1 MLALVS
7 AVTFTSPAAGAPLR
21 IPLHIEYAMLN
32 AAMAHQLYTSG
43 GRANLWNGDNDCQY
57 LYAENPRIKRG
68 RGALEIDSDGSLSL
82 GLPVAGKCL
91 SPLAWSGMIAASS
104 KPYVK
109 DFALKFR
116 VSDIDLYDRDGK
128 KSLIVG
134 RGFDLIKGN
143 FIPKLET
150 FSYDLAPAV
159 EQLRELARMAAEP
172 AAQPRLAAVLSTLT
186 IESDVA
192 IETDGVRLVMDI
204 EAPTATPLPTPAPLK
219 AAQAAALNA
228 TLYGWDA
235 FLVFAIKQIGATVPD
250 PKVRAQLFDVLMDSR
265 QRLVMAMREPPERGG
280 PDPIRLLFLDEWTRL
295 RGIITDA
302 AERGMLGNRAL
313 EFLSFISAGDALFAL
328 DRAAPELG
336 MRISSDDL
344 RRLARIMAPRVT
356 TDPLMYSFDQDPR
369 LQQMFGITPPL
380 ETSGPFD
387 FPEKRIPSPSPTPSR
402 QPAALSSPASSPSP
416 TPARTPRAASR
427 VSMLSAIGGFV
438 GPVAACA
445 AEEYPPRA
453 AAHRSKNGEGRRADR
468 DRAAQDRGREADGR
482 ENREL
487 AAQID
492 ELGHRLRRAVV
503 NSRNADKYRA
513 DLARLLALS
522 ARYQLESD
530 PPAPALRRT
539 YPTLM
544 KAVAWQESCWRQFVV
559 RQNRITYL
567 ESSTGDIGLM
577 QVNKYVWR
585 GMYSL
590 ERLKWD
596 VVYNAS
602 SGSEIL
608 LRTMRGAA
616 RHDPAELAKP
626 ADLAR
631 SAYAAYNGGPGA
643 YDRWRKRK
651 EPAMAREI
659 DRGFW
664 LKYRAM
670 NEGQTFDIVRCAIE
684 WDRAHAQ

>member
-1 MLALVS
+1 L
-7 AVTFTSPAAGAPLR
+7 PADGAPLR

-32 AAMAHQLYTSG
+32 AAMAHQLYASG
-43 GRANLWNGDNDCQY
+43 GRADLWNGDNDCQY
-57 LYAENPRIKRG
+57 LYAENPRIKQG
-68 RGALEIDSDGSLSL
+68 RGAVEIDSDGALSL

-104 KPYVK
+104 NPYVK
-109 DFALKFR
+109 GFALKFR

-134 RGFDLIKGN
+134 RGFDLIKSN
-143 FIPKLET
+143 FVPRLET
-150 FSYDLAPAV
+150 FSYDLAPAI

-172 AAQPRLAAVLSTLT
+172 AAQPRLSTVLSTLT
-186 IESDVA
+186 IEPDVG

-204 EAPTATPLPTPAPLK
+204 EAPTAPPAPATPAPLK
-219 AAQAAALNA
+219 ATQTATLDA
-228 TLYGWDA
+228 TLYSWDA

-265 QRLVMAMREPPERGG
+265 QRLVMAMREPPEEGG

-295 RGIITDA
+295 RRIITDA

-328 DRAAPELG
+328 DQAAPALG
-336 MRISSDDL
+336 IRISSDDL
-344 RRLARIMAPRVT
+344 RRLAHIMAPRVT
-356 TDPLMYSFDQDPR
+356 TDPLMYGFDQDPQ
-369 LQQMFGITPPL
+369 LQKMFGITPPL

-387 FPEKRIPSPSPTPSR
+387 FPEKRIPSPSPTPMPASGT
-402 QPAALSSPASSPSP
+402 PAAAASGQSSPAVSPSQSPSLSPAP
-416 TPARTPRAASR
+416 TPEPAGAI
-427 VSMLSAIGGFV
+427 SMLSAISAYV
-438 GPVAACA
+438 GPIAARA
-445 AEEYPPRA
+445 AEQYPSRA
-453 AAHRSKNGEGRRADR
+453 QANPANGERRRDDR
-468 DRAAQDRGREADGR
+468 DGAAKNHGRGSDDREDRQ
-482 ENREL
+482 L
-487 AAQID
+487 SVQID

-503 NSRNADKYRA
+503 NSKNADKYRA

-522 ARYQLESD
+522 ARFQLESD
-530 PPAPALRRT
+530 PPAAELRST
-539 YPTLM
+539 YPVLM

-559 RQNRITYL
+559 RRSRITYL

-585 GMYSL
+585 GMYNL
-590 ERLKWD
+590 NRLKWD
-596 VVYNAS
+596 IVYNAGA
-602 SGSEIL
+602 GSEIL

-643 YDRWRKRK
+643 YGRWRERH
-651 EPAMAREI
+651 EPALARQI
-659 DRGFW
+659 DKGFW

-670 NEGQTFDIVRCAIE
+670 SEGQTFDIVRCAIE
-684 WDRAHAQ
+684 WDRAHGQ